1 MAGLNVLISGSG
13 IAGSVFAFWLL
24 KAYPDAQITIV
35 EKAPSLR
42 LTGASVDIR
51 SSAVDI
57 IKWMGAEEEIR
68 KHSTNEEGVQFVEED
83 DSEIATFRAT
93 GRTDVQSMTS
103 EFEIFRG
110 ALAKVFID
118 PVLDQVS
125 ELESNA
131 LPFALFVAGLR
142 YDTADCVPVRLHSA
156 NIDMLSMIARIILLT
171 VP

>member
-1 MAGLNVLISGSG
+1 MIGLNVLISGSG

-24 KAYPDAQITIV
+24 KAYPDAKITIV
-35 EKAPSLR
+35 ERAPSLR

-68 KHSTNEEGVQFVEED
+68 RHGTDEEGVQFVEED
-83 DSEIATFRAT
+83 DSEVATFRAT
-93 GRTDVQSMTS
+93 GRTDIQSMTS

-110 ALAKVFID
+110 ALAKIFID

-125 ELESNA
+125 LANHDSPNHSLVVA
-131 LPFALFVAGLR
+131 GFCAPLKIWHVLPF
-142 YDTADCVPVRLHSA
+142 S
-156 NIDMLSMIARIILLT
+156 
-171 VP
+171 